1 MDCAQRSITAGAAAR
16 GRNDACGLGLVERR
30 ETCVPTIAMT
40 VRRKVHR
47 PRDAFA
53 TREVLLEAATRVFAE
68 RGFAG
73 ARVDEIAARAG
84 VNKALIYAYYR
95 DKKGIY
101 RALFASR
108 LRELGELAG
117 GISVSA
123 SPRRSLEDLIRQLFR
138 MLIQDR
144 PFARLLVWDLLAQ
157 GPEGRELIWESS
169 RPLMDLIFELVRRG
183 RDAGELSPSADPEL
197 FRSAL
202 VALGLGY
209 TVQQSIMALAREQT
223 GVARTDEQ
231 FVNHACRM
239 LLEVPGPGD
248 ADLRSSGAAG
258 PRGREVT
265 GRTGASARSSRASS
279 A

>member
-1 MDCAQRSITAGAAAR
+1 M
-16 GRNDACGLGLVERR
+16 V
-30 ETCVPTIAMT
+30 AMT
-40 VRRKVHR
+40 VRRKVQR

-209 TVQQSIMALAREQT
+209 TVQQSVMALAREQT

-248 ADLRSSGAAG
+248 VGLRSSGAAG
-258 PRGREVT
+258 PRGREVN
-265 GRTGASARSSRASS
+265 GRTGVSARSSIASS